1 MLRGGDVHD
10 IQAFKR
16 QGLSIQQISQL
27 TGYDRKTVRKYLQQ
41 SSLPR
46 YGPRAPRPTKL
57 DPYKAYLDVRLQA
70 GVWNAVVLFGELQ
83 ARGYSGGYTAIKDY
97 LRPKRREALN
107 VAVRRFET
115 PPAHQAQVDWGILG
129 DIEFPDGTKRTL
141 SGFIMTLGYSRAMF
155 ADIVTDQTLVTL
167 LRLHEAAFAYLGGV
181 PHEIL
186 YDRIKTVVLGLD
198 ARGETQWQRI
208 FADFSQYWGFVPR
221 LCRAYRPQ
229 TKGKVERGIGYL
241 RQNFLCG
248 RVAANRDDLRHQ
260 LAVWTTTV
268 ANQRVHGTTHRV
280 VQEAWQ
286 EEQARFPALDQRGP
300 YPLVME
306 HVRRVSRD
314 AYVTYQANRYSV
326 PWHAAGKEV
335 VVREAD
341 NHLEIWRDT
350 QQLARHVRCRGR
362 HQIVTVAAHHATMP
376 TGQRLHGKLRI
387 SLKVTAP
394 QVEVRSL
401 AVYDALAAEGVL

>member
-1 MLRGGDVHD
+1 MLRGGDVHG

-27 TGYDRKTVRKYLQQ
+27 TGYDRKTVRKYLRH
-41 SSLPR
+41 PTPPH

-57 DPYKAYLDVRLQA
+57 DPYKAYLDARLQA
-70 GVWNAVVLFGELQ
+70 GVWNAVVLFGELH
-83 ARGYSGGYTAIKDY
+83 ARGYCGGYTAIKDY
-97 LRPKRREALN
+97 LRPKRQAAMT

-115 PPAHQAQVDWGILG
+115 PPGQPAQVDWGILG
-129 DIEFPDGTKRTL
+129 DIAFPDGTKRTL

-155 ADIVTDQTLVTL
+155 ADIATDQTLGTL

-181 PHEIL
+181 PYEIL

-198 ARGETQWQRI
+198 ARGETQWQPI

-221 LCRAYRPQ
+221 WCRAYRPQ

-248 RVAANRDDLRHQ
+248 RNAANLDDLRHQ

-268 ANQRVHGTTHRV
+268 ANHRVHGTTHRV

-286 EEQARFPALDQRGP
+286 EEQAVLPRCDQRGP
-300 YPLVME
+300 YPVVIE
-306 HVRRVSRD
+306 QVRRVSRD

-335 VVREAD
+335 VIREVGA
-341 NHLEIWRDT
+341 HLEIWRDT
-350 QQLARHVRCRGR
+350 QQLARHVCCPGR
-362 HQIVTVAAHHATMP
+362 HQIVTIAAHHATMP
-376 TGQRLHGKLRI
+376 TAQRQQGKMRI
-387 SLKVTAP
+387 SLKVTVP

-401 AVYDALAAEGVL
+401 AVYAALAEETVA